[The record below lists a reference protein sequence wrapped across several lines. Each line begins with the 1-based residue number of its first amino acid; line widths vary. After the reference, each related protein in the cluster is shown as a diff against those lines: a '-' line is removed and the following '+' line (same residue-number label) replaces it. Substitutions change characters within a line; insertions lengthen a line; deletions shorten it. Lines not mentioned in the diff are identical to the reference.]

1 MSSKC
6 CSSGAGSRSKV
17 EGGPEVVEK
26 AWCGWVGLW
35 LRIGQV

>member
-1 MSSKC
+1 MHLSVC
-6 CSSGAGSRSKV
+6 LAALG
-17 EGGPEVVEK
+17 GGPEIVER